1 MTTSESKGRFF
12 YKTNIFE
19 SIRITNRIESI
30 RIAKCSSRISMLLMH
45 IHKDRLVGLS
55 RLGCLHTD
63 VPLVDNKPTRAK
75 YRNGAHECIR
85 IYN

>member
-1 MTTSESKGRFF
+1 
-12 YKTNIFE
+12 
-19 SIRITNRIESI
+19 
-30 RIAKCSSRISMLLMH
+30 MLLMH

-63 VPLVDNKPTRAK
+63 APIVDNKPTRAK

-85 IYN
+85 IYKLNLLLKQCVCVYSSV